1 MPHAPDEKPICGAL
15 SVSLPA
21 LGLLVGFIGV
31 AVGLDTP
38 VLLLVSLCGP
48 VGGVACGALGMA
60 RQERL
65 RWLPFLG
72 LVLSLCVGALYF
84 LA

>member
-1 MPHAPDEKPICGAL
+1 MPEDPNAKPICGAL

-21 LGLLVGFIGV
+21 LGLLVGFVGV
-31 AVGLDTP
+31 AAGLDSP
-38 VLLLVSLCGP
+38 VLLLVSLSGP
-48 VGGVACGALGMA
+48 VGGVACGAIGMA

-72 LVLSLCVGALYF
+72 LVLSICVGALYF